1 MFIVDEQHTQT
12 VERAQF
18 RRLNLTARHGGDRR
32 GAIRQQRERGG
43 KLRALPG
50 AVTVRRDSAAV
61 KFDQMTNDRE
71 AETQATKTA
80 RRRTV
85 CLAKTI
91 ENARQKLGRDSLTR
105 VAHGDRRVRAVAFDA
120 EGGVVPARGCG

>member
-18 RRLNLTARHGGDRR
+18 RRLNLTARHGRDRR

-50 AVTVRRDSAAV
+50 AVTLRRDSAAV

-80 RRRTV
+80 RRSTR
-85 CLAKTI
+85 
-91 ENARQKLGRDSLTR
+91 LTSSNIHLSR
-105 VAHGDRRVRAVAFDA
+105 MLSFA
-120 EGGVVPARGCG
+120 